1 MLNGHHNNGHA
12 NNGDAGRH
20 AEIIADMHATERRR
34 TTRRVVLDTVKDVA
48 DLPPYVWRALAASC
62 IKDLNSDSVGA
73 RRSARDHLIRLRS
86 MGVDAAIAIDKME
99 RLDAGESTENVAQVN
114 VNVEFDR
121 RG

>member
-20 AEIIADMHATERRR
+20 AEIIADMQADERRR
-34 TTRRVVLDTVKDVA
+34 ATRKMVLDTVRVVA
-48 DLPPYVWRALAASC
+48 DLPPDVWRALAASC

-73 RRSARDHLIRLRS
+73 RRSARDHLIRLRT
-86 MGVDAAIAIDKME
+86 MGVDAAVALDRIE
-99 RLDAGESTENVAQVN
+99 RLDAGESTENVAHVN

>member
-1 MLNGHHNNGHA
+1 MLNGHHNNNGHH
-12 NNGDAGRH
+12 NGDARRH
-20 AEIIADMHATERRR
+20 DEIIADMQADERRR
-34 TTRRVVLDTVKDVA
+34 ATRKMVLDTVKVVD
-48 DLPPYVWRALAASC
+48 DLPNDVWRALAASC

-73 RRSARDHLIRLRS
+73 RRSARDHLIRLRT
-86 MGVDAAIAIDKME
+86 MGVDAAVALDRIE